1 MNWLYVAYHLIWKAL
16 HTKRGKHHF
25 YFWNLSKYKTQR
37 EKSGGTWHIMSP
49 RLKKW
54 GDTFP
59 VSPTK
64 LHPCIQPVM
73 NKDLDLCQKH
83 AILFHHIGT
92 RIQRSQCMQ
101 HATAHCAFRAVMKLT
116 AFVDRA
122 GTTNLMFSKIW
133 AQYSFDWSHVGL
145 ALNVDIRQKRQKFST
160 VSGVFLDQSAG

>member
-64 LHPCIQPVM
+64 LRPCIQPVT

-83 AILFHHIGT
+83 VILFRHNGT
-92 RIQRSQCMQ
+92 GIQRSQCMQ
-101 HATAHCAFRAVMKLT
+101 HATAHHAFRAAMKLT
-116 AFVDRA
+116 AYVDRA
-122 GTTNLMFSKIW
+122 GTTNLMFSKIL
-133 AQYSFDWSHVGL
+133 SFNGL
-145 ALNVDIRQKRQKFST
+145 TNFKLKWIWFCSEGNSDDLLLVVHLKIFW
-160 VSGVFLDQSAG
+160 LIL

>member
-16 HTKRGKHHF
+16 HTKRGKHHL
-25 YFWNLSKYKTQR
+25 YLKPLQIQNLKIKNGGNMAYYVLPTW
-37 EKSGGTWHIMSP
+37 KSEGG
-49 RLKKW
+49 
-54 GDTFP
+54 TFP